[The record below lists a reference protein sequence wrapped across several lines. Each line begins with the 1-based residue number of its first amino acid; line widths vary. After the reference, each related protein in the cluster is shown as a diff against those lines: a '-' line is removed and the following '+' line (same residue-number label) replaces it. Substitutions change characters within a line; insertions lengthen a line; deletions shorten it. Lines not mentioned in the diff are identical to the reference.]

1 MSRQKLIDDTLKV
14 LAINKDG
21 KNFERG
27 MSIFNYYLSFF
38 LYKFPEFLVKQKF

>member
-1 MSRQKLIDDTLKV
+1 MNRQKLIDDTLKV

-27 MSIFNYYLSFF
+27 RLHNNY
-38 LYKFPEFLVKQKF
+38 P